1 MRRYQWHA
9 FYAGLSVA
17 TAEAI
22 HRTTHMPRWAS
33 AATATVAIGLVPH
46 VRGVIRRRYPFDA
59 RDWAFDLVDRSA
71 PLFVWR
77 ESAPQ
82 SWESRTVTAAA
93 YAGAYL
99 SLACYASP

>member
-46 VRGVIRRRYPFDA
+46 VRGVIRHRYPFNA
-59 RDWAFDLVDRSA
+59 RDWAFDLVNRSA

-77 ESAPQ
+77 ATGPQ
-82 SWESRTVTAAA
+82 PWTSRAVTAAG